1 MRTKAPVR
9 GNQRQIFN
17 LLNRRTFLSATSAL
31 AATAMF
37 PNLAVAA
44 EAMRKR
50 PIPSTGEEIP
60 VVGMGSWGTLNVGDD
75 MELRAA
81 RLEVVR
87 AFLENGGGMIDS
99 SPMYGSSEDVIG
111 YCLENIENQGDF
123 FSATKVWTRTGMLGR
138 RQMNESFRLWRT
150 DQLDLMQIHNLM
162 DWETHLET
170 LLEWKAEGRIRYIG
184 ITTSHGRRHA
194 EFAQI
199 MSDHPIDFVQLTYN
213 VLDREAENVLLPLAA
228 EKDIAVIV
236 NRPFQR
242 RQLFNTFA
250 HNPLPDWAS
259 EFDCQNWA
267 QFFLKFIVS
276 HPSITCAIPATTRI
290 DHALENIGAGHGSLP
305 DNALRKR
312 MVDHLASL

>member
-1 MRTKAPVR
+1 MQNSIPMKDGFGQNFTS
-9 GNQRQIFN
+9 
-17 LLNRRTFLSATSAL
+17 LDRRTFLSATGAL
-31 AATAMF
+31 AISTML
-37 PNLAVAA
+37 PNVSVAA
-44 EAMRKR
+44 EAMRMK

-75 MELRAA
+75 PDLRAA

-111 YCLENIENQGDF
+111 YCLENIENQRDF

-150 DQLDLMQIHNLM
+150 DQLDLMQIHNLL
-162 DWETHLET
+162 DWQTHLET

-184 ITTSHGRRHA
+184 ITTSHGRRHDD
-194 EFAQI
+194 FAKI
-199 MSDHPIDFVQLTYN
+199 MSEHPIDFVQVTYN

-242 RQLFNTFA
+242 RQLFNLYA
-250 HNPLPDWAS
+250 HNPLPEWAG

-290 DHALENIGAGHGSLP
+290 DHALENIGAGHGRLP
-305 DNALRKR
+305 DEAQRRR
-312 MVDHLASL
+312 MVDHINSL